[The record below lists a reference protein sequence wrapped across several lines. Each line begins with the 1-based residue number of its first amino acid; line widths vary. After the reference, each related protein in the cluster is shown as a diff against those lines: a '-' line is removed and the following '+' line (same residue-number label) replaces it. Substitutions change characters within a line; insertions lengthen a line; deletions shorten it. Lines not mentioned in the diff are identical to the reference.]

1 MPRPLN
7 GQTAV
12 ITGASSGIGA
22 ATARALAAAGA
33 NVVLGARNP
42 DKLDA
47 LIKDIQDTGGQATAR
62 PTDITDLDDVKA
74 LFAHAADTFG
84 PVDVLVNNAGLMLF
98 SRWADRAVDDWNA
111 MIDTN
116 IRGYLNA
123 ISAALPTMLDR
134 GTGHI
139 LNMSS
144 VAGIRVGDS
153 SGVYSAT
160 KFFIRGITDSLR
172 QEIGVERGIRISMI
186 SPGVIDTGW
195 ADKVN
200 DAQARD
206 TAQALNAD
214 AIPPERIADAV
225 LWALTQPPEVTV
237 NDIVIHPTK
246 QAW

>member
-84 PVDVLVNNAGLMLF
+84 H
-98 SRWADRAVDDWNA
+98 
-111 MIDTN
+111 

-214 AIPPERIADAV
+214 AIPPERIADSV